1 MKILSVFFVPFKIMP
16 LMKHLYTHTQHTAS
30 WFYQMHGVHYL
41 TESSHLDEVGTVI
54 VNLVC
59 LLD

>member
-1 MKILSVFFVPFKIMP
+1 
-16 LMKHLYTHTQHTAS
+16 MKHLDTHTQHTAS
-30 WFYQMHGVHYL
+30 WFYRMHDVHYL
-41 TESSHLDEVGTVI
+41 IESSHLDEVGTVF

>member
-1 MKILSVFFVPFKIMP
+1 MLSVFLVAFKIMP
-16 LMKHLYTHTQHTAS
+16 LMKHLHTHTQHTAS
-30 WFYQMHGVHYL
+30 WFYWIRDIYHLV
-41 TESSHLDEVGTVI
+41 ESSHLDEVGTVI